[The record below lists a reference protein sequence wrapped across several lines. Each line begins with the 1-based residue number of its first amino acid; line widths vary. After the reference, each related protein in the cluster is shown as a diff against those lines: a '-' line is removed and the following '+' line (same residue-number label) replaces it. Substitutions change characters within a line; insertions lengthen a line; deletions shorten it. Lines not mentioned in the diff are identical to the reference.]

1 MERDDYEYQE
11 TPVKNKGKSK
21 GRKGNVPPKT
31 YTVPD
36 LINEGDYS
44 DVKAPGSAKQGSGK
58 GSKGWRAKNKS
69 GSPDNQGMGPGP
81 VKYQAPK
88 NVGKASIDELPGQ
101 MTKPVPVPK
110 KPGAPRKGK

>member
-1 MERDDYEYQE
+1 MERDDYEYEE
-11 TPVKNKGKSK
+11 TPVKNPGKSK

-44 DVKAPGSAKQGSGK
+44 NVKAPKGNSNSGGPGTK
-58 GSKGWRAKNKS
+58 GRAGWRPKYKS
-69 GSPDNQGMGPGP
+69 GSPDGQN
-81 VKYQAPK
+81 VKYQPPK
-88 NVGKASIDELPGQ
+88 NTGKASIDELPGQ

-110 KPGAPRKGK
+110 KKGMPKGK